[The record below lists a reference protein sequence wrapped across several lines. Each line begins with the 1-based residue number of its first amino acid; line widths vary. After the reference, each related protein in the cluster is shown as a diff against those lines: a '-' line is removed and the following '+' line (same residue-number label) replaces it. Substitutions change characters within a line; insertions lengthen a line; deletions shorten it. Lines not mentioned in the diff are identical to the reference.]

1 LFVHAFWRFLIL
13 GDTPKKILG
22 KLVRLGTTGVN
33 FINVLQ
39 AAFVLADPKSAKETV
54 KLSVFFALLGSA
66 LAKAAHKTL
75 VKLTPVEKN

>member
-1 LFVHAFWRFLIL
+1 MLSGVLLIL

-22 KLVRLGTTGVN
+22 KLVRLGSTGVN

-54 KLSVFFALLGSA
+54 KL
-66 LAKAAHKTL
+66 
-75 VKLTPVEKN
+75 